1 MNSTP
6 LVALVFNRRHTA
18 TTTKEAAVELRVSY
32 QKEQKYMSTG
42 VRLLPKHW
50 RRGMVINRVDAIQLN
65 QTLEK
70 LVVDV
75 RKVILQMMDD
85 GNIDIFSIPDKL
97 KRLRSGNLTFLD
109 FCDTRMKIRQYG
121 KAVDSQERYTRFM
134 KFFRSWGK
142 IVEFEDITDLNII
155 ALDEYLAARGL
166 KPYSKWNNYHRFL
179 NSFILDAIDEGYVK
193 RNPYKWVRIEKEKSK
208 GGIGKYL
215 SPQEFAKV
223 RDMELPTES
232 LQRVRD
238 LFVFQTYTCLSYV
251 DLSTFDAEKIEKVK
265 GMKVYIGTR
274 AKTSQTFTIPLLKPA
289 LAILKKYNNHLPII
303 SNVKYNEYLKVVAQN
318 ASIDKPVSSHW
329 ARHTGAT
336 LLLNSGD
343 VPMNIVQHILGHA
356 SQRMT
361 EQVYAKRLDESI
373 VDAMAKIDGKI

>member
-274 AKTSQTFTIPLLKPA
+274 AKTSQTFTIPILKPA